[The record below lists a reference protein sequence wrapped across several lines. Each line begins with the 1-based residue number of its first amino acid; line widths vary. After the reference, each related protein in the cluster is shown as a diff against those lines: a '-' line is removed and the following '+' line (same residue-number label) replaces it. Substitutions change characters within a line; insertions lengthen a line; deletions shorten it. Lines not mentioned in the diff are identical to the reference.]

1 MSDTD
6 PEWTK
11 GVNLAMTGKQPV
23 AQALQAAADKGN
35 QILEANK
42 KKYG

>member
-6 PEWTK
+6 PEWNK
-11 GVNLAMTGKQPV
+11 GVSLAMTGKQPV
-23 AQALQAAADKGN
+23 AQALQDAAEKGN
-35 QILEANK
+35 KILEANK